1 MARERKFTTEELFQ
15 ITEELLLDHHYE
27 GFQFGLVADHLKV
40 SRGAIYKYFENK
52 EELITEYMLFK
63 MEQFLQ
69 ELKGINSIEGFYAQF
84 DFLLNLMFKNPE
96 LHQLIEIGKRVPV
109 HINEK
114 VEENVRKL
122 ESYHIEMYHYVQ
134 GFIETGKSER
144 VLNTNIPEPLISGY
158 IFQSIAIPNHFGIP
172 HDVWVGSI
180 KEMICRGIF
189 KNS

>member
-15 ITEELLLDHHYE
+15 ITEELLLAHHYE
-27 GFQFGLVADHLKV
+27 GFQFSLVADHLQV

-63 MEQFLQ
+63 MEQFLH
-69 ELKGINSIEGFYAQF
+69 ELKEINTIEGFHAQF

-109 HINEK
+109 DTNAK
-114 VEENVRKL
+114 VKENIMRL
-122 ESYHIEMYHYVQ
+122 EGYHLKMYQYVQ
-134 GFIETGKSER
+134 GFVEAGKSENL
-144 VLNTNIPEPLISGY
+144 LNTNIPEPLILGY

-172 HDVWVGSI
+172 HEVWVESI
-180 KEMICRGIF
+180 KQIICHGIYKDF
-189 KNS
+189 